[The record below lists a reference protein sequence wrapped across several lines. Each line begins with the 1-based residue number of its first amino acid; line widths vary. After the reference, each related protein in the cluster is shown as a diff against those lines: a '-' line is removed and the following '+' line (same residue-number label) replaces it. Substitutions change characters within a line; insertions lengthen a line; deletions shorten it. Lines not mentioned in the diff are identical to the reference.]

1 MIYLIVNH
9 LYIAEG
15 SLFVYAGSRQTVVGL
30 RQEEKLSRWQGAV
43 FRGSTDLGRE

>member
-1 MIYLIVNH
+1 MVYLIVND

-15 SLFVYAGSRQTVVGL
+15 SLFVCAGSRQTVVGL

-43 FRGSTDLGRE
+43 SRGSKNLGRE